1 MRSFENWAELAAN
14 REQME
19 ERIRAHMAH
28 GVSFVD
34 ASVYLAEDVTI
45 GAGTVILPG
54 VILLGGTSIGAHCI
68 IGPNAVIGN
77 STIGDHTTVNASEIT
92 DCTLGEATTVGPF
105 AHLRGGCI
113 IGDHCRVGNFVE
125 LKNTRMAN
133 GSKSAHLSYLGDAEL
148 GESVNMGC
156 GSITVN
162 YDGVHKHKTII
173 GDRAFIGCN
182 ANLIAPVTIGADTL
196 VAAGSTIAE
205 DVPDGALAI
214 ARSRQTVKPD
224 RAKLI
229 FAKKREQA

>member
-1 MRSFENWAELAAN
+1 M
-14 REQME
+14 
-19 ERIRAHMAH
+19 
-28 GVSFVD
+28 
-34 ASVYLAEDVTI
+34 
-45 GAGTVILPG
+45 ILPG
-54 VILLGGTSIGAHCI
+54 VILLGGTSIGAHCT

-105 AHLRGGCI
+105 SHLRGGCI

-196 VAAGSTIAE
+196 IAAGSTIAE